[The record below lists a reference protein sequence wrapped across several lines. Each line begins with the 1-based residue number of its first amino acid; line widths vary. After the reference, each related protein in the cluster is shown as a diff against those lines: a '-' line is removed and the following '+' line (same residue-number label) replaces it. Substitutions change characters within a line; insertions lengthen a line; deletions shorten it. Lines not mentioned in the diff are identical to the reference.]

1 MDGISMLHPQDL
13 LAILGTVSIHFGLT
27 YKLQSGVLMDSTQ
40 HLLSLISKFPSGI
53 RGIELRFAL
62 RMKKS
67 EFVRLAQSSLIDK
80 TISLTDNDLS
90 DFEEGKFKLSA
101 DLYFERAEQTPV
113 PKIVCDLHE
122 ALQKR
127 PQGLSIHEL
136 HNQTHHSIQD
146 LERQI
151 FIEKDFGFVQ
161 VKTDEYL
168 HTKYSQ
174 RFTKEKHQ
182 PCNTKH
188 IPLTRSLTQ
197 MTLASKI

>member
-1 MDGISMLHPQDL
+1 
-13 LAILGTVSIHFGLT
+13 
-27 YKLQSGVLMDSTQ
+27 MDSTQ

-67 EFVRLAQSSLIDK
+67 EFIRLAQSSLIDK
-80 TISLTDNDLS
+80 TISLTNNDLS

-101 DLYFERAEQTPV
+101 NLYFERAEQTPV

-127 PQGLSIHEL
+127 PKGLSIHEL
-136 HNQTHHSIQD
+136 HNQTHHSIPD

-151 FIEKDFGFVQ
+151 FIEKDFGFIQVQ
-161 VKTDEYL
+161 TDEAF
-168 HTKYSQ
+168 HTKYQTNIQEVVSRLVDIEPESQ
-174 RFTKEKHQ
+174 LPALYNRGAVLSVSA
-182 PCNTKH
+182 
-188 IPLTRSLTQ
+188 IG
-197 MTLASKI
+197 TLILGILSKLFFF